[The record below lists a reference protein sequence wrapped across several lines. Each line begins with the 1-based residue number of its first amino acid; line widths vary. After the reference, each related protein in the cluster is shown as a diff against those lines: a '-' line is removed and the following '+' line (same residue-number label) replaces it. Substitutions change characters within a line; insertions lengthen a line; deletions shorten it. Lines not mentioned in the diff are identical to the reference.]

1 MTYNFKTSNG
11 TISLSENEIIDL
23 YIDGKIEN
31 DDWKMLANSFDR
43 FGIGL
48 TRDQIQS
55 VADILVNNDYDSI
68 CAYFSY
74 F

>member
-11 TISLSENEIIDL
+11 TITLSENEVIDL

-31 DDWKMLANSFDR
+31 DDWKMLANSCDR

-48 TRDQIQS
+48 TREQVQS
-55 VADILVNNDYDSI
+55 IVDILVNNDYDSI